1 VSARFD
7 LPARPRILMVALRRL
22 GDVLLTT
29 PLLRSLRAAWPDA
42 TIEVLV
48 FTDTA
53 SILDGN
59 PDIDGIVTCPGRP
72 TAAESFVLARRLWRS
87 YDLAITTQAGDRPSF
102 FAIAAGRKRIGV
114 TEARAIGKLKE
125 LLLHR
130 HVGMRSDLHRVE
142 ETLLLAD
149 LLGIA
154 RVPQTVPPRG
164 ADVARR
170 PQPYAVLHAS
180 PFFRYKQWHADG
192 WRALARFLSEHGL
205 QVVATG
211 GPGEAERNYLDAVW
225 NSAPHIER
233 LDGRLSWPA
242 LTALLTDA
250 QIFIGPDT
258 SVTHLAAASGCP
270 TIALFGP
277 TDPRRW
283 GPWPVEGLSEPW
295 QQSGSVQRRGD
306 VWVVQNPLP
315 GMPCGLEGCLRH
327 IGSHSLCL
335 DQLPVAT
342 VLGAVQEALAARRLQ
357 GGAVP
362 KTPLFSPS
370 TPSKANLD

>member
-1 VSARFD
+1 MSAELD
-7 LPARPRILMVALRRL
+7 LPARPRILVVALRRL

-29 PLLRSLRAAWPDA
+29 PLIRSLRRAWPDA
-42 TIEVLV
+42 IVEVLV
-48 FTDTA
+48 FADTA
-53 SILDGN
+53 QILEGN
-59 PDIDGIVTCPGRP
+59 PDIDGIVTCPERP
-72 TAAESFVLARRLWRS
+72 KAAESFALARRLWRG

-102 FAIAAGRKRIGV
+102 FAIIAGRKRVGV
-114 TEARAIGKLKE
+114 TELRAIGRLKA

-130 HVGMRSDLHRVE
+130 HVGTRSDLHRVE

-154 RVPQTVPPRG
+154 RVSETVPPR
-164 ADVARR
+164 APDIARR

-180 PFFRYKQWHADG
+180 PFFRYKQWYADG
-192 WRALARFLSEHGL
+192 WRALARFLAERGL

-211 GPGEAERNYLDAVW
+211 GPGERERIYLDEVW
-225 NSAPHIER
+225 SRAAEVEQ
-233 LDGRLSWPA
+233 LDGSLGWPA

-250 QIFIGPDT
+250 KIFIGPDT

-270 TIALFGP
+270 TVALFGP

-295 QQSGSVQRRGD
+295 QQSGKVQRRGH

-315 GMPCGLEGCLRH
+315 GMPCGLEGCLRNT
-327 IGSHSLCL
+327 GSHSLCL
-335 DQLPVAT
+335 DQMPVSS
-342 VLGAVQEALAARRLQ
+342 VLGAVQEALMAEILR
-357 GGAVP
+357 GGAP
-362 KTPLFSPS
+362 HKTPLFSPPTS
-370 TPSKANLD
+370 SKASLD